1 VSEAFFLF
9 SGDPERSV
17 CKKKGGHHILHLE
30 ARLSING
37 DNGASGVIGSFYF
50 LELDLYCTRLSN
62 LS

>member
-1 VSEAFFLF
+1 
-9 SGDPERSV
+9 V

-50 LELDLYCTRLSN
+50 LELGLYCTRISN